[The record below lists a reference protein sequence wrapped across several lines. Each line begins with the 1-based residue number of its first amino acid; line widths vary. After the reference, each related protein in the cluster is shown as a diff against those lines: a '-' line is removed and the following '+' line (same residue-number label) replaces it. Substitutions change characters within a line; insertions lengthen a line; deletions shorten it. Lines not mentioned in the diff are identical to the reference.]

1 MVIGSEVAERGM
13 LGLKKIDYDTSNF
26 INQMESVRKNFS
38 SIPSALKGTRY
49 IVLAEEAIRTVNAN
63 KIKVN

>member
-1 MVIGSEVAERGM
+1 
-13 LGLKKIDYDTSNF
+13 
-26 INQMESVRKNFS
+26 MESVRKNFS